1 MELSARVTRTD
12 SEAGGI
18 PCHYGGVDRLRNG
31 GSPLTV
37 GNLGVRSGVQSGRN
51 DPCTSETGRSRGR
64 ASGSVRIVDH
74 ERRTMIDR
82 QTVRMQHARSR
93 LRTGAAAMLGLL
105 LVAGTLYAAVPVQDR
120 TGRETSGAG
129 PNGTVGLAG
138 GDVPSLMELE
148 SRVQRVERGWAR
160 LAAYYDTEVAPIE
173 DVLLRYSDD
182 RELVSR
188 VATAV
193 VREAHAADLE
203 PRLLLGVLLVENPW
217 LDPSARSFVGAVG
230 LMQVMPVH
238 QGGWSCGWDL
248 EQIDTNVCLGARV
261 FAHYLQ
267 RTGGNV
273 EKALLRYN
281 GCVTG
286 SNTPNCHEYP
296 SRVLERAGGSSQLA
310 WSGGGSVSAGSP

>member
-1 MELSARVTRTD
+1 
-12 SEAGGI
+12 
-18 PCHYGGVDRLRNG
+18 
-31 GSPLTV
+31 
-37 GNLGVRSGVQSGRN
+37 
-51 DPCTSETGRSRGR
+51 
-64 ASGSVRIVDH
+64 
-74 ERRTMIDR
+74 MIDR
-82 QTVRMQHARSR
+82 QKQRIQHARSR
-93 LRTGAAAMLGLL
+93 LRTGVTATLGLL
-105 LVAGTLYAAVPVQDR
+105 LVAGTLYAAAPVENR
-120 TGRETSGAG
+120 AGRGISSAGPSGEAGPSGA
-129 PNGTVGLAG
+129 
-138 GDVPSLMELE
+138 DVPSLTELE

-160 LAAYYDTEVAPIE
+160 LAAYYDTEVEPIE
-173 DVLLRYSDD
+173 EVLRRYSDD

-193 VREAHAADLE
+193 VREAHAAKLE

-261 FAHYLQ
+261 FAHYLK
-267 RTGGNV
+267 RSGGNV

-296 SRVLERAGGSSQLA
+296 SRVLERAGGSQQLA
-310 WSGGGSVSAGSP
+310 WSGGGGAAAGSP